1 MTTST
6 SSGSQIIRFATFE
19 LDVRAGE
26 LRKQGARIRLQEQ
39 PLRILEMLL
48 ARPGQLVTR
57 EELRDR
63 LWPSH
68 TFVDFEHGLNK
79 AIAKLREALGDS
91 ADSPRFIETLAK
103 RGYRFLDSPAARTPE
118 ASIAV
123 LPFLSLS
130 TDPEN
135 ELFADGMSDE
145 IISTL
150 AQIKNLHVVA
160 RTSTFSLKGKY
171 VDLRM
176 VGKQF
181 DVRTVLEGSVRK
193 SGDRLRITAQLVSAA
208 DGYHLWSRQY
218 ERDMKDIFA
227 IQKEIAQSIAQT
239 LELALDAESQPL
251 ARGGTESLEAFKFY
265 VKGRALFFQR
275 GGQLI
280 PAIECF
286 RKAVAVD
293 PKYGLAWSGMADA
306 YNFLGFYGLA
316 KPGACLPQAK
326 DAAQRAVA
334 LDPALAE
341 AHHSLAMS
349 NLFCDWDRPG
359 AEREFLRSLELK
371 PHNSSARCWYGLF
384 SLQWM
389 AGRFEEG
396 LAQLKQAVRI
406 DPLSAYVRAI
416 LAFAYLPIDGDRCV
430 ETALESLQI
439 APDFY
444 LGRWAQ
450 MTGLN
455 LQGHLTE
462 AAEVGELTLKTFGR
476 PIWVMGSLA
485 RTYARM
491 GRLADSK
498 ALYMELRWRA
508 ERDYVSPTFL
518 ALAAHAAGE
527 RDEAIRLAREAHTIG
542 DPTFVGVK
550 YWPDHAELRED
561 PRFQE
566 ILRARGW
573 T

>member
-1 MTTST
+1 MQDESS
-6 SSGSQIIRFATFE
+6 SSGIIRFATFE
-19 LDVRAGE
+19 LDARAGE
-26 LRKQGARIRLQEQ
+26 LRKGGAKIRLQEQ

-48 ARPGQLVTR
+48 AHPGQLVTR

-527 RDEAIRLAREAHTIG
+527 RDEAIRLSQEAHTIG